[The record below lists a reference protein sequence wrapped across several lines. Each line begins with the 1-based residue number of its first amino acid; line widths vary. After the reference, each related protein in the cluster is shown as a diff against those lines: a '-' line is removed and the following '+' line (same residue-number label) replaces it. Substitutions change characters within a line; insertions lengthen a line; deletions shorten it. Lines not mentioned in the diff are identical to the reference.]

1 MVHAEEVFEEEGK
14 VHEYRNSF
22 YEILSEPTAFGNFVC
37 GGQFEHGAYSPPISV
52 IGVGK
57 IGLPLSQEQ
66 AATLISVMEQAP
78 YGKGSETVTDLTVR
92 DVLQLDASNVLLD
105 EKWVGNT
112 LRSLVSKSCES
123 LGLDA
128 MSLQI
133 EAHLYK
139 LLLYKKGGHF
149 KKHRDTEKEEGMFGS
164 LIVQLESEHDGGE
177 LIVEHNGIVR
187 EYCFSKDSAEKP
199 AFVAFF
205 ADCEHTLKAVT
216 SGLRLVLAFN
226 LVMKSTTG
234 IHTIFKEDLPSAVK
248 ACELLS
254 DCIQDLNT
262 WEEDEDGPEK
272 LVWKLEHQYTETNLT
287 FSRLKGNDRA
297 AVQALRSIRDRETG
311 MELLD
316 MYLVLMEKHESGE
329 PEDYNCDFDDDKD
342 YEDDEDDDDEDEDD
356 DNHNSVHG
364 NHNMGEIFETKT
376 SILRWVGFDGVANF
390 KAISID
396 IGTEGLN
403 NTDEEDL
410 FEGDPE
416 REEYEGY
423 TGNAGPSLDYWYH
436 AALLVFWPKSKSL
449 TKALENDLSVAM
461 RIVKEKFECHQED
474 AEESL
479 TKVFSNIERQF
490 ESFVQKAKATIGI
503 DNSFALLLSLCSL
516 SSNLHSH
523 NSFIKSALKLIA
535 KPMKAQAPASTSI
548 GVAGP
553 LTAMQIVKLLEN
565 YDMEAM
571 QPEIG
576 VVLNCVH
583 HLNALHAANLVI
595 SIQSIS
601 SIPRAVRVIVA
612 SRVASALSSLS
623 LQLVPSNSLT
633 SLLRMLCACDGC
645 EQSDLSLFLKPDR
658 WQHVP
663 LTILADLIA
672 FIASSSAL
680 EDGPLSSAKDSLQEF
695 LLQMIQTVIL
705 CQSNLNA
712 RTILAI
718 FKSTMHL
725 CGPTVWQQ
733 PKILRAFVDK
743 IIIHPGS
750 SPLLKVLL
758 SANEVTEG
766 VRKGNEE
773 CMQLCS
779 ARLLSLVGNPPVFS
793 WRMSS
798 AVMPTHPEVER
809 FLRSD
814 AQAFTVHGLN
824 GIKHARNFVSKYC
837 SSRATEEG
845 YSISGSAGGTGSGA
859 FVQITKTRAYFDSTM
874 SQYNEKQ
881 LERERLQALLPYP
894 TDSSS
899 TSTVVYQ
906 AVDNK
911 RGTIGSPP
919 GVACNNNTMVPV
931 APVQSL
937 AVDNSQC
944 SSAGF
949 YGRKRPLGDTVGGGA
964 GGGEVMKVSSVSK
977 DPLPSDDD
985 SVV

>member
-1 MVHAEEVFEEEGK
+1 
-14 VHEYRNSF
+14 
-22 YEILSEPTAFGNFVC
+22 
-37 GGQFEHGAYSPPISV
+37 
-52 IGVGK
+52 
-57 IGLPLSQEQ
+57 
-66 AATLISVMEQAP
+66 
-78 YGKGSETVTDLTVR
+78 
-92 DVLQLDASNVLLD
+92 
-105 EKWVGNT
+105 
-112 LRSLVSKSCES
+112 
-123 LGLDA
+123 
-128 MSLQI
+128 
-133 EAHLYK
+133 
-139 LLLYKKGGHF
+139 
-149 KKHRDTEKEEGMFGS
+149 
-164 LIVQLESEHDGGE
+164 
-177 LIVEHNGIVR
+177 
-187 EYCFSKDSAEKP
+187 
-199 AFVAFF
+199 
-205 ADCEHTLKAVT
+205 
-216 SGLRLVLAFN
+216 
-226 LVMKSTTG
+226 
-234 IHTIFKEDLPSAVK
+234 
-248 ACELLS
+248 
-254 DCIQDLNT
+254 
-262 WEEDEDGPEK
+262 
-272 LVWKLEHQYTETNLT
+272 
-287 FSRLKGNDRA
+287 
-297 AVQALRSIRDRETG
+297 
-311 MELLD
+311 
-316 MYLVLMEKHESGE
+316 
-329 PEDYNCDFDDDKD
+329 
-342 YEDDEDDDDEDEDD
+342 
-356 DNHNSVHG
+356 
-364 NHNMGEIFETKT
+364 MGEIFETET

-390 KAISID
+390 SAISID

-410 FEGDPE
+410 FEGDPD

-449 TKALENDLSVAM
+449 TIALDNDLSVAM
-461 RIVKEKFECHQED
+461 RIVKEKFECRQED

-490 ESFVQKAKATIGI
+490 ESFVQNAKATIGI

-516 SSNLHSH
+516 SSH
-523 NSFIKSALKLIA
+523 NSFIKSALKLLA
-535 KPMKAQAPASTSI
+535 KPVKAQAPAGASASTSI

-553 LTAMQIVKLLEN
+553 LTALQIVKLLEN

-576 VVLNCVH
+576 VVLDCVH
-583 HLNALHAANLVI
+583 HSNAFHAANLVI

-601 SIPRAVRVIVA
+601 SIPRAMRVIVA
-612 SRVASALSSLS
+612 SRVASAFSSLS

-663 LTILADLIA
+663 LTVLADLIA
-672 FIASSSAL
+672 FIASSSAS
-680 EDGPLSSAKDSLQEF
+680 EDGPLSSAKDRLQEF
-695 LLQMIQTVIL
+695 LLQMIETVIL

-725 CGPTVWQQ
+725 CGPTMWQQ
-733 PKILRAFVDK
+733 PKILRAFVDR

-758 SANEVTEG
+758 SADEVTEG

-773 CMQLCS
+773 CIQLCS
-779 ARLLSLVGNPPVFS
+779 ARLLSLVGNPPVFT
-793 WRMSS
+793 WKMSS

-814 AQAFTVHGLN
+814 AQSFTVHGLN

-837 SSRATEEG
+837 NSRATEGG

-859 FVQITKTRAYFDSTM
+859 FVQITKTRTYFDSIM
-874 SQYNEKQ
+874 SQYNDKQ

-894 TDSSS
+894 AHSSS
-899 TSTVVYQ
+899 ISTTTTSVVNQ
-906 AVDNK
+906 AVDNR

-919 GVACNNNTMVPV
+919 GVTCKNNTMVPV
-931 APVQSL
+931 TPVQSL
-937 AVDNSQC
+937 VVNNSQC

-949 YGRKRPLGDTVGGGA
+949 YGRKRPLCTGE
-964 GGGEVMKVSSVSK
+964 GGGEEVTKVSSVSK
-977 DPLPSDDD
+977 DPMPSDDD